1 MNVFCTN
8 NLTPFSFKC
17 IDVSYNGVT
26 VHISP
31 EQTCS
36 GRCGDL
42 PTEYK
47 CGCDDMCHIY
57 QDCCYDFSSVCPIP
71 SSFDNET
78 QQHPNFAG
86 LLKSSEYYQCLP
98 LGSRGLTHQL
108 VSICPDTWQD
118 DVVKYR
124 CESPLYSQPVLYLP
138 LNISFKNIMCAHCH
152 DVTPSQQ
159 IALNLSEA
167 NNATLDSQKKTHRA
181 FFIPIGK
188 SSVNMPRP
196 CINMWSTC
204 PSDNEDLREACDAYM
219 APVGGFR
226 NPHCALCNGF
236 SVDVCFAISRRY
248 SSDTMNILHDML
260 NVNNKVYNIYHDI
273 NQIDIQ
279 NRSFCWQN
287 QSVLEVTILNSHNYY
302 EEHLSGPGS
311 MRCLVFAIAYSNLS
325 LALHF
330 SSSLQSLLDS
340 ESSINSSEVTVSITS
355 STLPKISDFEE
366 MLDAIFVFDGNLSKT
381 NWGRRCGLTQ
391 VSLYKDE
398 CLGTLNSTETSNV
411 ECFDIAE
418 GASITMKIS
427 GELFVYIINGGILI
441 EPVNI
446 STITAYDIHTEN
458 VSKTKRMRFCGERD
472 KYLKCKHFDRVY
484 SENLPNPKTRAIL
497 PNGQTI
503 VCFSKAQLEPFSRPE
518 QILNV
523 VCFSLSIAGLTAT
536 LLTYSVFSTLRNAHG
551 LAVMSLSLAI
561 LIAQLSSILSKVV
574 VNLSN
579 QGLCSAVAVIM
590 HYMWLSAF
598 AWMAII
604 SWDFMH
610 TFSGISSAKT
620 HGSYRKFRRLC
631 LFGWCSPPLV
641 IIPNLVLHFC
651 HCTSVDFS
659 YGSEVNC
666 WIASSEAVLVVF
678 CAPVM
683 LCVCFNVAC
692 FAWTIKGIRASQ
704 KASAIVKKHKSNIKE
719 VWQELAIYAKVC
731 AFKRFIYSLELCH

>member
-1 MNVFCTN
+1 M
-8 NLTPFSFKC
+8 
-17 IDVSYNGVT
+17 
-26 VHISP
+26 HISP

-36 GRCGDL
+36 GRCGDM
-42 PTEYK
+42 PAQSQ
-47 CGCDDMCHIY
+47 CGCDIKCHIF

-78 QQHPNFAG
+78 QQDPNFAG
-86 LLKSSEYYQCLP
+86 LLKSSEYYQCIP
-98 LGSRGLTHQL
+98 LGSEDSTHQL

-118 DVVKYR
+118 DVVKYY
-124 CESPLYSQPVLYLP
+124 CESLLYSQPVLYLP

-152 DVTPSQQ
+152 DVTPPQQ
-159 IALNLSEA
+159 MALNISEENNA
-167 NNATLDSQKKTHRA
+167 NATLDSLKKTYETLLV
-181 FFIPIGK
+181 PIWK
-188 SSVNMPRP
+188 SALNMPRP
-196 CINMWSTC
+196 CTNLVSSC
-204 PSDNEDLREACDAYM
+204 LSDTEEDLREACDAYM
-219 APVGGFR
+219 APLGWYK
-226 NPHCALCNGF
+226 NPHCALCNGLRKESSF
-236 SVDVCFAISRRY
+236 VCLVTMIAPPVNIGSDSFMSIS
-248 SSDTMNILHDML
+248 HDML
-260 NVNNKVYNIYHDI
+260 FVVSEKLTRDYHVISLDVEV
-273 NQIDIQ
+273 
-279 NRSFCWQN
+279 SCWLK
-287 QSVLEVTILNSHNYY
+287 QSILEVAILNSHNYD

-330 SSSLQSLLDS
+330 SSSLQSLLVDS
-340 ESSINSSEVTVSITS
+340 ESDVNSSVVTVSITS
-355 STLPKISDFEE
+355 LTLPKMSDFEE
-366 MLDAIFVFDGNLSKT
+366 MLDAILRFDGDLSKT
-381 NWGRRCGLTQ
+381 DWGHRCGLTN
-391 VSLYKDE
+391 VSLSDE
-398 CLGTLNSTETSNV
+398 CIVNTPIQSTERNNLKNI

-418 GASITMKIS
+418 GASITVNIS
-427 GELFVYIINGGILI
+427 GHVFVYIINSGILI
-441 EPVNI
+441 APVNI

-458 VSKTKRMRFCGERD
+458 VSKTKLIHFCAEQEQILTC
-472 KYLKCKHFDRVY
+472 KTLKDFDSVY
-484 SENLPNPKTRAIL
+484 SKHIPDPESRAIL

-503 VCFSKAQLEPFSRPE
+503 VCFSKAQLDPFSRPE
-518 QILNV
+518 QILNA

-561 LIAQLSSILSKVV
+561 LIAQLSSIISKVV

-604 SWDFMH
+604 SWDFMR

-631 LFGWCSPPLV
+631 LFGWCSPLLV
-641 IIPNLVLHFC
+641 IIPTLVLHFC
-651 HCTSVDFS
+651 HCTSLDFS

-666 WIASSEAVLVVF
+666 WIASSEAIFVVF
-678 CAPVM
+678 CAPIL

-731 AFKRFIYSLELCH
+731 VMLSH